1 MTIAMV
7 YREVGTCGGIQ
18 RGASFQVDQF
28 RGWGYDPVVLTEK
41 DLGHDAGRMD
51 RLAAILRE
59 RQIDHVIEHDA
70 YSEEKLS
77 ADISA
82 SRSAEVPIV
91 VFWHSVFSW
100 MIAQANSRVLKIFP
114 LLKQADALITLS
126 KTDEAFF
133 RLLGCRAFAIPYCDA
148 DLMGGFERREYPHR
162 ILWMGGRFNDWKR
175 PCDAVRVLAGVRE
188 KIPDAELL
196 LLGDGNPK
204 ERSVLENCL
213 GKYPAI
219 RQAVRCLGFQKDVR
233 PYLEMAGVGLV
244 TSKFE
249 GFCHSVIEMK
259 MASLPVVSYAMPY
272 LPTLEPNTGAIVVPQ
287 CDVTAAAH
295 AIAELWGSPDEC
307 RRQGDRARQSYEAL
321 RAFDE
326 RLAYERLF
334 AAVEDPASNYGR
346 EPVSEEWAAS
356 AVATLLE
363 HCVAGWSVA
372 ERRGA
377 SSVRKELAF
386 RLGRALLLPVRLLR
400 KLSVRR

>member
-1 MTIAMV
+1 M
-7 YREVGTCGGIQ
+7 
-18 RGASFQVDQF
+18 ASTLPD
-28 RGWGYDPVVLTEK
+28 DVLWY
-41 DLGHDAGRMD
+41 
-51 RLAAILRE
+51 
-59 RQIDHVIEHDA
+59 V
-70 YSEEKLS
+70 
-77 ADISA
+77 
-82 SRSAEVPIV
+82 
-91 VFWHSVFSW
+91 
-100 MIAQANSRVLKIFP
+100 
-114 LLKQADALITLS
+114 
-126 KTDEAFF
+126 
-133 RLLGCRAFAIPYCDA
+133 
-148 DLMGGFERREYPHR
+148 
-162 ILWMGGRFNDWKR
+162 
-175 PCDAVRVLAGVRE
+175 
-188 KIPDAELL
+188 
-196 LLGDGNPK
+196 
-204 ERSVLENCL
+204 
-213 GKYPAI
+213 
-219 RQAVRCLGFQKDVR
+219 
-233 PYLEMAGVGLV
+233 
-244 TSKFE
+244 E